1 MKKIFKNFLSLGLA
15 SVMSQLVSFLC
26 VSYYAKILGV
36 EVFGEITLAQ
46 QIVLYFTTFTL
57 FGIQTYA
64 TRYLVKNKN
73 KVNET
78 VGKIVLFRLLVATL
92 SFAIIC
98 FITLFMK
105 RGSDFNKM
113 LILFGCTIFPI
124 AVNIDWLFNAFEAMK
139 HNSIFLIFKNV
150 LPAALIYVVI
160 GRYKNYM
167 VIPVATFIGGA
178 LGFLYQV
185 AIAKFKFNV
194 KFKFKITFDEVKKLC
209 IIGSPFLFS
218 SMLSMVN
225 NNADKI
231 ILGLCGN
238 DHGLGIYQSAYV
250 FISFI
255 ISIIGLLFT
264 AVFPSMSLYY
274 YNKDKEKLNVL
285 CNEVAKIIAV
295 ISVPMFVGGAL
306 LSREIILLFYKN
318 EYYDAYKPFIIL
330 MLYVSILFVRE
341 LYAYGLNAWG
351 KEKKYMRI
359 VLVSSIANLIL
370 NIILTPRYGYLC
382 AAMITLVTEFINLFA
397 MKAEASKVTHISM
410 YKGLLKAVV
419 PSIIMGCVILIFKY
433 FSINVVATILAAVAV
448 YAVFIVLFKVITIQ
462 DIKKVLE

>member
-15 SVMSQLVSFLC
+15 SVVSQLVSFLC
-26 VSYYAKILGV
+26 VSYYAKVLGV
-36 EVFGEITLAQ
+36 ELFGKITLAQ

-64 TRYLVKNKN
+64 TRYLVKNKD
-73 KVNET
+73 KVDET
-78 VGKIVLFRLLVATL
+78 VGKIILFRLLVATL
-92 SFAIIC
+92 SFAVIC
-98 FITLFMK
+98 FMTLFMK
-105 RGSDFNKM
+105 KGSDFNKM

-139 HNSIFLIFKNV
+139 HNSVFLIFKNV
-150 LPAALIYVVI
+150 LPAVIIYVVI

-167 VIPVATFIGGA
+167 VIPVATFAGGA
-178 LGFLYQV
+178 LGFLYQA
-185 AIAKFKFNV
+185 AIAKIKFNV
-194 KFKFKITFDEVKKLC
+194 KFKFKITFDEIKKLC

-231 ILGLCGN
+231 ILGLSGN

-264 AVFPSMSLYY
+264 AIFPSMSLYY
-274 YNKDKEKLNVL
+274 YDKEKEKLNAL
-285 CNEVAKIIAV
+285 CRETAKIIAV
-295 ISVPMFVGGAL
+295 IAVPMFVGGAL
-306 LSREIILLFYKN
+306 LSKEIILLFYKN
-318 EYYDAYKPFIIL
+318 EYYDAYKPFTIL

-351 KEKKYMRI
+351 KEKKYLKI
-359 VLVSSIANLIL
+359 VFVSSMANLIL
-370 NIILTPRYGYLC
+370 NIILTPKYGYLC

-410 YKGLLKAVV
+410 YNGLLKAVV
-419 PSIIMGCVILIFKY
+419 PSIIMGCAILILKY
-433 FSINVVATILAAVAV
+433 FSINVVVTIIAAIAV
-448 YAVFIVLFKVITIQ
+448 YAVLIVLFKVITIQ